1 MNDLL
6 RLRTPPGEQLP
17 PVADKL
23 AIQELGQLI
32 ASIRR
37 ARIEAA
43 QSSLRPQ
50 LIAVEEVVGMDPR
63 D

>member
-6 RLRTPPGEQLP
+6 RLRTAPAEQSPPAVDTP
-17 PVADKL
+17 
-23 AIQELGQLI
+23 AIQEIGQLI
-32 ASIRR
+32 ANIRR
-37 ARIEAA
+37 ARIAA
-43 QSSLRPQ
+43 AESSLRPQ